1 MSEPELIHHTDHDP
15 MRLANLQPSINHA
28 GYCDDNALFVQTC
41 ERLTELSAVLRSR
54 YEKKSTNFE
63 SYASGST

>member
-1 MSEPELIHHTDHDP
+1 MAELELIHHTDHGL
-15 MRLANLQPSINHA
+15 MRFANLQPSINHA
-28 GYCDDNALFVQTC
+28 GYCDGNALFVQTC

-63 SYASGST
+63 SYAFGST